1 MAKKQFKAES
11 KRLLDLMI
19 NSIYTHKEIF
29 LRELISNASD
39 AIDKLYYKS
48 LTEKISGVSKN
59 DFQIRIETDKDA
71 RTIKISDNGI
81 GMTKDE
87 LEDNLGTIAKSG
99 SLLFKN
105 EEAGVTAEDAD
116 KKEQKAAEKA
126 ADKID
131 IIGQFGIGF
140 YSAFMVSSEVKVV
153 SKAYGETQAWLWE
166 STGADGYSMKETEKD
181 GVGTEITLTIKE
193 DTEEEKYGDFLS
205 PWRVSSLVKRY
216 SDYIRYPIKMRMEK
230 TQPVERPE
238 GADDT
243 EGAENAEPKVETY
256 IEDETLNSMVPLWK
270 RPKSKITDEEY
281 ADFYKDKF
289 GDFEDPLKV
298 IHTDVEG
305 VISYEAL
312 LFVPGRAPFNYY
324 TKEYE
329 KGLQLYSSGVL
340 IMDKAADLLPDYFSF
355 MKGVVDS
362 PDLSLN
368 ISREMLQH
376 DRQMRAIAQ
385 RLEKKIKSELEAM
398 LANDREKYEKFW
410 AAFGLQL
417 KFGLYDNYGA
427 AAETLKD
434 LVLYHSSSEKK
445 FATLGEYVSRMPEGQ
460 KYIYYATG
468 ESVEKIDKMPQTE
481 MLKDRGY
488 EILYG
493 PDPVDE
499 FALKMLRA
507 YDGKDFKSVSD
518 GDLGLEESD
527 EEKQK
532 AEEQAEKSKDLLAAL
547 KEALEG
553 KVTDVRLS
561 KRLKTHPVVLVSGD
575 GGLSLEMEKILKQMP
590 GADAGALHAERIL
603 EINADH
609 PVLAALEK
617 IYKKSKRAKKAGA
630 AADAE
635 TAAAKDAADTTGT
648 GAAGTDATDT
658 GTAPKEK
665 TSGVGA
671 ADDPIRMYAN
681 LLYDQALLMEG
692 LPIEDPV
699 AFAGAV
705 CGLIEK
711 SA

>member
-48 LTEKISGVSKN
+48 LIEKISGVSKN
-59 DFQIRIETDKDA
+59 DFQIRIEVDKDA
-71 RTIKISDNGI
+71 RTITISDNGI

-99 SLLFKN
+99 SLLFSR
-105 EEAGVTAEDAD
+105 EEAGVAAEGAD

-131 IIGQFGIGF
+131 IIGQFGVGF
-140 YSAFMVSSEVKVV
+140 YSAFMVSSDVKVV

-166 STGADGYSMKETEKD
+166 STGADGYTIKETEMD
-181 GVGTEITLTIKE
+181 GVGTVITLTIKE
-193 DTEEEKYGDFLS
+193 DTEEEKYGDFLN
-205 PWRVSSLVKRY
+205 PWRIQSLVKRY
-216 SDYIRYPIKMRMEK
+216 SDYIRYPIKMRTEK
-230 TQPVERPE
+230 TRPVEKPE
-238 GADDT
+238 GAGGEGDAD
-243 EGAENAEPKVETY
+243 GAENTAPSYETY

-270 RPKSKITDEEY
+270 RPKSKITEEEY

-289 GDFEDPLKV
+289 ADFEDPLKV

-340 IMDKAADLLPDYFSF
+340 IMDKAADLLPDYFGF
-355 MKGVVDS
+355 IKGVVDS
-362 PDLSLN
+362 QDLSLN

-398 LANDREKYEKFW
+398 LSGDREKYEKFW

-445 FATLGEYVSRMPEGQ
+445 LVTLGEYVSRMPEGQ

-468 ESVEKIDKMPQTE
+468 ESVDKIDKAPQTE

-493 PDPVDE
+493 PDQVDE
-499 FALKMLRA
+499 FALKMMRA
-507 YDGKDFKSVSD
+507 YDGKEFRSVSD
-518 GDLGLEESD
+518 SDLGLDESD

-547 KEALEG
+547 KEALDG
-553 KVTDVRLS
+553 KVSDVRLS

-590 GADAGALHAERIL
+590 GADAAALHAERIL

-617 IYKKSKRAKKAGA
+617 IYKKNKKAKKAAAEDAGA
-630 AADAE
+630 D
-635 TAAAKDAADTTGT
+635 TAAI
-648 GAAGTDATDT
+648 
-658 GTAPKEK
+658 APE
-665 TSGVGA
+665 
-671 ADDPIRMYAN
+671 DPIKVYAN

-705 CGLIEK
+705 CALIEK